1 MKALHV
7 LLTGLP
13 GKDLDELR
21 AFLERHDQTAVAV
34 RPLAGGDP
42 LQGLTA
48 LPDLLVLVLGPDW
61 EAELK
66 ALAERPAAGRVPVIL
81 VGRDADAQ
89 VMRRAMQAG
98 ARDLFPWPVP
108 QREFTEALRQVMKE
122 RLAGPGGAGSRL
134 TAVINAKGGSGATVV
149 ACNVAHIL
157 AVVQRERVALLDLD
171 VQFGTLPL
179 YFDAKASRSLMDA
192 LEAVE
197 DLDPEAVAGY
207 MTRHPSG
214 VHLLG
219 TMSDRVLL
227 PEDVSADR
235 LGHLLNLLRQAYGQ
249 VVVDLPRQIDAR
261 TTLVMEQADRIAL
274 VMQQS
279 LTHVRDAKRLLAV
292 LRDELEIPAER
303 IVVVIN
309 RFDPR
314 SRISLADIEQ
324 ALGRKSLEYINN
336 DFKRV
341 AESVNLGVALHELAK
356 NAPVTQSL
364 AGLARTLSGAPPAR
378 RKGLLS
384 RTFSFI

>member
-1 MKALHV
+1 MKALQI
-7 LLTGLP
+7 LLTGQP
-13 GKDLDELR
+13 GTDLDELR
-21 AFLERHDQTAVAV
+21 RLLERQEQAAVAV
-34 RPLAGGDP
+34 RPPAGGDP
-42 LQGLTA
+42 LQGVTP
-48 LPDLLVLVLGPDW
+48 LPDLLVLSLGPDW
-61 EAELK
+61 EAQLK

-81 VGRDADAQ
+81 FSRDADAR

-98 ARDLFPWPVP
+98 ARDLFTWPLP
-108 QREFTEALRQVMKE
+108 QREVAEALRQVARE
-122 RLAGPGGAGSRL
+122 RLAGSEGRRARL
-134 TAVINAKGGSGATVV
+134 TAVIYAKGGSGATVV

-157 AVVQRERVALLDLD
+157 AAVQQERVALLDLD

-179 YFDAKASRSLMDA
+179 YFDVKASRSLMDA

-197 DLDPEAVAGY
+197 DLDAEAVAGY
-207 MTRHPSG
+207 MTKHRSG

-227 PEDVSADR
+227 PEDVSAER
-235 LGHLLNLLRQAYGQ
+235 LGRLLDLLRQAYDQ

-261 TTLVMEQADRIAL
+261 TTRIMEQADRIAL

-279 LTHVRDAKRLLAV
+279 LTQVRDAKRLLAV
-292 LRDELEIPAER
+292 LGDELEIPAER
-303 IVVVIN
+303 IVVVVN

-314 SRISLADIEQ
+314 SRISLADIGQ
-324 ALGRKSLEYINN
+324 ALDRKSMEFIHN

-356 NAPVTQSL
+356 NAPVTRSL
-364 AGLARTLSGAPPAR
+364 ADLARSLSGAPPAR
-378 RKGLLS
+378 KKGLLG